1 MVLRQETNDFN
12 FEDYVSIDNDLSIG
26 AQNRD
31 EDIVKATQEK
41 ITGVSDVILQ
51 SDEDDDEASQPPKVI
66 TRGQAND
73 CINKLR
79 EFFQSKSYQVD
90 DQLQRLSDLETMIN
104 VVHSNKQTSIIDFF
118 KKN

>member
-1 MVLRQETNDFN
+1 M
-12 FEDYVSIDNDLSIG
+12 
-26 AQNRD
+26 
-31 EDIVKATQEK
+31 
-41 ITGVSDVILQ
+41 SDVILQ

-90 DQLQRLSDLETMIN
+90 DQLQKLSDWKQRSRWCT
-104 VVHSNKQTSIIDFF
+104 QTSRLRSSIFSKINFF
-118 KKN
+118 QI